1 MYNIHLIKRSF
12 VRQISEESC
21 GLACLGMIF
30 NFSGQSQ
37 LHTRLHAIRVDEGG
51 LSLLDMQSIAS
62 ASGYSAQPVEME
74 LAFLRTL
81 DSPCILHTQ
90 TEHGQYHYQVCYGGK
105 IYGNSYRY
113 LMADPAKQVYYLSED
128 QLDQI
133 WVSKAALHFDRL
145 KMDLSAFS
153 RSPWYWLVKLRAF
166 PGGFWIIVPL
176 LTLATASFGVA
187 MSWVLQKGMNNSYFF
202 KTNVIVAV
210 VILLFLIS
218 LSKSLCAFLR
228 QYLMIRL
235 HTSVNQKLMSAYMR
249 LLFQCR
255 PGDHQMFTP
264 YRLRNNFRD
273 IQKIQQ
279 AAYELISTVLSEGA
293 LLLVFLSAVAYLLP
307 WAALINLVYL
317 LVVGYVTYRG
327 LAHNSYSFAHLSH
340 LSAATENLLFKDI
353 DLLNKKGLNNPID
366 LNLKFH
372 QTNHDLNVN
381 QTRMVAVKSGIKGLK
396 NEILGTINVI
406 LVFTIALWHMQSESI
421 DYSTFMLVV
430 ILSYLCSTLLPKIC
444 NAAAVIAE
452 GADAAVQFQ
461 AAFTSTLSDR

>member
-12 VRQISEESC
+12 IRQLSEESC

-37 LHTRLHAIRVDEGG
+37 LYTHLHDIRVEEGG
-51 LSLLDMQSIAS
+51 LSLLEMQSIAS
-62 ASGYSAQPVEME
+62 ASGYSAQSVEME
-74 LAFLRTL
+74 LDFLRKL
-81 DSPCILHTQ
+81 DRPCILHTQ
-90 TEHGQYHYQVCYGGK
+90 TEHGLYHYQVCYGSK
-105 IYGNSYRY
+105 MSGNSYRY
-113 LMADPAKQVYYLSED
+113 LMADPAKQVYYLTENE
-128 QLDQI
+128 LDLI
-133 WVSKAALHFDRL
+133 WVSKAALYFDHL
-145 KMDLSAFS
+145 KMDLSAFR
-153 RSPWYWLVKLRAF
+153 RSPWHWLFMLRAF
-166 PGGFWIIVPL
+166 PAGFWIIVPL
-176 LTLATASFGVA
+176 LTLATASFGLA

-218 LSKSLCAFLR
+218 VSKSLCAFLR

-235 HTSVNQKLMSAYMR
+235 NMSVNQKLMSAYMR

-255 PGDHQMFTP
+255 PGNHPRITP
-264 YRLRNNFRD
+264 YSLRNNFRD

-279 AAYELISTVLSEGA
+279 AACEIISTVLSEGA
-293 LLLVFLSAVAYLLP
+293 LLIFFLSAVAYLLP
-307 WAALINLVYL
+307 WAALINFIFL
-317 LVVGYVTYRG
+317 LVIGSVTYRG
-327 LAHNSYSFAHLSH
+327 LAHNSYSFAHLNH
-340 LSAATENLLFKDI
+340 LSAATENLLLKDI
-353 DLLNKKGLNNPID
+353 DQLHKNGLNSPLG

-372 QTNHDLNVN
+372 QTNHDLNIN
-381 QTRMVAVKSGIKGLK
+381 QTRLLAVKSGIKGLT

-406 LVFTIALWHMQSESI
+406 LVFTIALWHMQVESI

-444 NAAAVIAE
+444 NAVAVIAE

-461 AAFTSTLSDR
+461 TALTSTLSNK